1 MTLPA
6 EVSREAAGR
15 LVVGSPDPAPVEA
28 ATPSAGAPALA
39 SAAGLRA
46 RTRQAAKGVLK
57 PVYHRVLAPVTR
69 SVDTLARR
77 LDDVQRRLDRLEDR
91 DVSAAPTRV
100 DRALLSEQVRSNT
113 INQSLLKAEFGD
125 VLRRLDD
132 LGMAI
137 APASGIDGAATR
149 LAEQR
154 EHLASLDRRLRL
166 LDERV
171 GRLQAAG
178 TTAPADAST
187 GGSASPTAPA
197 PGRPADV
204 PGFDYVGFERRF
216 RGDPAEVL
224 RIQRDRYVPLLADH
238 GPVVDIGC
246 GRGELLSA
254 LHEVGTEGIGVEPE
268 PGMAAEARARGLR
281 VEETDATAFLRS
293 CEPASLGAIFSAHV
307 VEHVELDYL
316 LEFIHL
322 AFSRLRPGGL
332 FVAETPNPAS
342 LIVLGNSYILDPTH
356 VRPLHPSLMAFLCEN
371 AGFRDVRLNFYSPA
385 EGYHLPGVDPGLG
398 EVAAAVDTGFR
409 RLNDVLFGAQEYTVV
424 ARVGDAPATD

>member
-6 EVSREAAGR
+6 EISPEATSRLLPAPAAGSTPPPR
-15 LVVGSPDPAPVEA
+15 ADTRHAPAP
-28 ATPSAGAPALA
+28 AGV
-39 SAAGLRA
+39 
-46 RTRQAAKGVLK
+46 RTRAKHAAKAVLK
-57 PVYHRVLAPVTR
+57 PVYQRVMAPVTR

-77 LDDVQRRLDRLEDR
+77 LEDVQQRLDHLEGR
-91 DVSAAPTRV
+91 QAATAPARV
-100 DRALLSEQVRSNT
+100 DRALLSEQVQANT

-125 VLRRLDD
+125 VLRRFDD

-137 APASGIDGAATR
+137 APATGIDGAATR

-154 EHLASLDRRLRL
+154 EQLASLDRRLRL

-171 GRLQAAG
+171 ARLQAGGATAAEP
-178 TTAPADAST
+178 TTPSTPVPAATPARAS
-187 GGSASPTAPA
+187 
-197 PGRPADV
+197 DV

-216 RGDPAEVL
+216 RGDPDEVL
-224 RIQRDRYVPLLADH
+224 RIQRERYVPLLADH

-254 LHEVGTEGIGVEPE
+254 LAEVGTEGIGVEPE

-281 VEETDATAFLRS
+281 VEETDAVTFLRQ
-293 CEPASLGAIFSAHV
+293 CEPGSLGAIFSAHV

-322 AFSRLRPGGL
+322 ASSRLRPGGL

-342 LIVLGNSYILDPTH
+342 LVVLGNSYILDPTH

-371 AGFRDVRLNFYSPA
+371 AGFHDVRLNFYSPA
-385 EGYHLPGVDPGLG
+385 ESYHLPAVDHDLG
-398 EVAAAVDTGFR
+398 EVASAVDSGFR

-424 ARVGDAPATD
+424 ARVGEAPAA

>member
-6 EVSREAAGR
+6 EVSQEATNR
-15 LVVGSPDPAPVEA
+15 LPQVSA
-28 ATPSAGAPALA
+28 ATPGPVDPPHAP
-39 SAAGLRA
+39 SGGV
-46 RTRQAAKGVLK
+46 RTRAKRAAKVVLK
-57 PVYHRVLAPVTR
+57 PVYQRVLAPVAR

-77 LDDVQRRLDRLEDR
+77 LDDVQRRLDRLEAR
-91 DVSAAPTRV
+91 DAGSAPSRV
-100 DRALLSEQVRSNT
+100 DTALLLEHVRTNT
-113 INQSLLKAEFGD
+113 INQTLLKAEFGD
-125 VLRRLDD
+125 VLTRMDD

-137 APASGIDGAATR
+137 APASGIEGAAPR

-171 GRLQAAG
+171 SRLQA
-178 TTAPADAST
+178 PAT
-187 GGSASPTAPA
+187 GDVAVAAAPA
-197 PGRPADV
+197 PKRSEDV

-224 RIQRDRYVPLLADH
+224 RIQRERYVPLLAGQ

-254 LHEVGTEGIGVEPE
+254 LAEVGTEGIGVEPE
-268 PGMAAEARARGLR
+268 PGMAAEARARGMR
-281 VEETDATAFLRS
+281 VEETDATTFLRS
-293 CEPASLGAIFSAHV
+293 CEPGSLGAIFSAHV

-322 AFSRLRPGGL
+322 AYSRLRPGGL

-342 LIVLGNSYILDPTH
+342 LVVLGNSYILDPTH

-385 EGYHLPGVDPGLG
+385 EAYHLPTVDPALG
-398 EVAAAVDTGFR
+398 EVATAVDTGFR

-424 ARVGDAPATD
+424 ARVGEDPDD

>member
-6 EVSREAAGR
+6 EVSREATAR
-15 LVVGSPDPAPVEA
+15 LAPTVDAPAPQA
-28 ATPSAGAPALA
+28 AAPPAPTVG
-39 SAAGLRA
+39 GLRA

-57 PVYHRVLAPVTR
+57 PVYHRVLAPVAR

-91 DVSAAPTRV
+91 DASAAPSRV
-100 DRALLSEQVRSNT
+100 DRALVSEQVRANS

-171 GRLQAAG
+171 GRLQAG
-178 TTAPADAST
+178 TTAAAA
-187 GGSASPTAPA
+187 GGSPAPA
-197 PGRPADV
+197 APTTTRPDDV

-216 RGDPAEVL
+216 RGDPADVL
-224 RIQRDRYVPLLADH
+224 RIQRERYVPLLADH

-254 LHEVGTEGIGVEPE
+254 LQEVGTSGIGVEPE
-268 PGMAAEARARGLR
+268 PGMAAEARARGLQ
-281 VEETDATAFLRS
+281 VEETDAVAFLRA
-293 CEPASLGAIFSAHV
+293 CAPGSLGAVFSAHV

-316 LEFIHL
+316 LEFVHL
-322 AFSRLRPGGL
+322 AFSRLRPGGI

-342 LIVLGNSYILDPTH
+342 LVVLGNSYILDPTH

-409 RLNDVLFGAQEYTVV
+409 QLNDVLFGAQEYTVV
-424 ARVGDAPATD
+424 ARVGDTAPPV